1 LPFLIIFGLQNN
13 KIKMNPYLEIVLR
26 SLAVYAFI
34 VLAIRLFGKKE
45 VLNSKKYRD
54 KSIPN

>member
-1 LPFLIIFGLQNN
+1 
-13 KIKMNPYLEIVLR
+13 MNPYIDIVLR

-45 VLNSKKYRD
+45 LSQL
-54 KSIPN
+54 SITDLF